1 MDPRERGAGW
11 VRLGPRSSAVPCA
24 ALGFWCIYLAASW
37 LASQARDWTDTWM
50 MHAVELGIIQ
60 VIIRARYLSLEA
72 SSMQKGNDAVNL
84 LSSAEVRSQS
94 GRRDRLD
101 LTGVGVVELMI
112 VASSPRR

>member
-1 MDPRERGAGW
+1 MDRRERGAGW
-11 VRLGPRSSAVPCA
+11 VRLGPVRSSAAPCA
-24 ALGFWCIYLAASW
+24 ALGFWCIYRSLGLPARHSW
-37 LASQARDWTDTWM
+37 LASQARDWTDTVGCHWR
-50 MHAVELGIIQ
+50 
-60 VIIRARYLSLEA
+60 RARYLSLET
-72 SSMQKGNDAVNL
+72 MQNGYDAVNL